1 MTKNYELKER
11 LEEIRDFICDTI
23 EDRGYP
29 PTIRELCV
37 EFDIKS
43 TSSAAYYLRK
53 LEDAGEL
60 KINRLK
66 SRGIEISSDRR
77 IPKDMTNVPLVG
89 SITAGTPKLAY
100 EECEDNFLLPNNLFN
115 CEGKEVFMLTV
126 IGTSMVDVGIN
137 DGDLILVKKQDT
149 ARNGQIVAALIDGET
164 ATVKRYFNENGRV
177 RLHPENRYMPDLYPT
192 DVAILGIVIGLVR
205 TNIK

>member
-1 MTKNYELKER
+1 MTKNHELKER
-11 LEEIRDFICDTI
+11 LEEIRDYIYKTV

-43 TSSAAYYLRK
+43 TSSAAYYLKK
-53 LEDAGEL
+53 LEEAGEL
-60 KINRLK
+60 KINRQK
-66 SRGIEISSDRR
+66 SRGIEVGNRR
-77 IPKDMTNVPLVG
+77 YVRNMTNVPLLG

-100 EECEDNFLLPNNLFN
+100 EECEDNFLLPNNLFD
-115 CEGKEVFMLTV
+115 CEGKDVFMLTV
-126 IGTSMVDVGIN
+126 IGTSMVDIGIH
-137 DGDLILVKKQDT
+137 DGDLILVRKQDY
-149 ARNGQIVAALIDGET
+149 ARNGQVVAALIDGES

-177 RLHPENRYMPDLYPT
+177 RLHPENRYMPDFYPT

>member
-1 MTKNYELKER
+1 MTKNHELKER
-11 LEEIRDFICDTI
+11 LEEIRDYIYKTV

-43 TSSAAYYLRK
+43 TSSAAYYLKK
-53 LEDAGEL
+53 LEEAGEL
-60 KINRLK
+60 KINRQK
-66 SRGIEISSDRR
+66 SRGIEVGNRR
-77 IPKDMTNVPLVG
+77 YVRNMTNVPLLG

-100 EECEDNFLLPNNLFN
+100 EECEDTFLLPNNLFD
-115 CEGKEVFMLTV
+115 CEGKDVFMLTV
-126 IGTSMVDVGIN
+126 IGTSMVDIGIH
-137 DGDLILVKKQDT
+137 DGDLILVRKQDY
-149 ARNGQIVAALIDGET
+149 ARNGQVVAALIDGES

-177 RLHPENRYMPDLYPT
+177 CLHPENRYMPDFYPT